1 MEFVEHR
8 EISDSDITL
17 ELRRERLLVGL
28 ALSEDDLNAMAP
40 DQRILVEDII
50 SKVIEVRAAA

>member
-17 ELRRERLLVGL
+17 ELRRERLLVEL